1 MDWLS
6 LADVEARVNALE
18 SLMVEKGL
26 AEHEA
31 VDAVVA
37 SFENDMGPMN
47 GAKVV
52 ARAWTDPEYKQ
63 WLLTDATAAIADM
76 GFTGLQTE
84 HLVAMENTDERHNV
98 VVCTLCSC
106 YPWTLLGIPPAW
118 FKYPQYRARVVKEP
132 RSVLAEFGL
141 ILPDTVKIDVW
152 DSSAEIRYLV
162 IPQRPEGTD
171 GMTADELVPL
181 ISRDSMVGTALA
193 SSPQMTTPQVGL
205 GRYDNPGGLGA
216 LPRSNGELAFD
227 APWQGRLFGLV
238 VHLCNSG
245 CFEWDEF
252 KRHLIAVI
260 EDSDVRDTR
269 DPSVYYRQFGEAF
282 CRLAAEKNFFDES
295 TLEQRTRIEAQRLT
309 HDHNHPR

>member
-6 LADVEARVNALE
+6 LSDVEARVNALE

-37 SFENDMGPMN
+37 SFENDMGPVN

-52 ARAWTDPEYKQ
+52 ARAWTDPQYRE
-63 WLLTDATAAIADM
+63 WLLSDATAAIADM

-84 HLVAMENTDERHNV
+84 HMVAVENTKDRHNV

-132 RSVLAEFGL
+132 RSVLAEFGVTL
-141 ILPDTVKIDVW
+141 ADDVHVDVW

-162 IPQRPEGTD
+162 IPQRPPGTD

-181 ISRDSMVGTALA
+181 INRDSMVGTAFA
-193 SSPQMTTPQVGL
+193 DSPAG
-205 GRYDNPGGLGA
+205 
-216 LPRSNGELAFD
+216 S
-227 APWQGRLFGLV
+227 
-238 VHLCNSG
+238 
-245 CFEWDEF
+245 
-252 KRHLIAVI
+252 
-260 EDSDVRDTR
+260 
-269 DPSVYYRQFGEAF
+269 
-282 CRLAAEKNFFDES
+282 
-295 TLEQRTRIEAQRLT
+295 
-309 HDHNHPR
+309 

>member
-52 ARAWTDPEYKQ
+52 ARAWTDPEYRQ

-84 HLVAMENTDERHNV
+84 HLMAMENTDERHNV

-152 DSSAEIRYLV
+152 DSSAEVRYLV

-171 GMTADELVPL
+171 GMTADQLVPL

-193 SSPQMTTPQVGL
+193 SSP
-205 GRYDNPGGLGA
+205 RGA
-216 LPRSNGELAFD
+216 
-227 APWQGRLFGLV
+227 
-238 VHLCNSG
+238 
-245 CFEWDEF
+245 
-252 KRHLIAVI
+252 
-260 EDSDVRDTR
+260 
-269 DPSVYYRQFGEAF
+269 
-282 CRLAAEKNFFDES
+282 
-295 TLEQRTRIEAQRLT
+295 
-309 HDHNHPR
+309 

>member
-26 AEHEA
+26 ADHEA

-52 ARAWTDPEYKQ
+52 ARAWNDPEYKQ

-84 HLVAMENTDERHNV
+84 HLVAVENTDERHNV

-141 ILPDTVKIDVW
+141 SLPETVKIDVW

-193 SSPQMTTPQVGL
+193 SSPQGT
-205 GRYDNPGGLGA
+205 
-216 LPRSNGELAFD
+216 
-227 APWQGRLFGLV
+227 
-238 VHLCNSG
+238 
-245 CFEWDEF
+245 
-252 KRHLIAVI
+252 
-260 EDSDVRDTR
+260 
-269 DPSVYYRQFGEAF
+269 
-282 CRLAAEKNFFDES
+282 
-295 TLEQRTRIEAQRLT
+295 
-309 HDHNHPR
+309 

>member
-6 LADVEARVNALE
+6 LTDVEARVNALE

-37 SFENDMGPMN
+37 SFENDMGPVN

-52 ARAWTDPEYKQ
+52 ARAWTEPEYRD
-63 WLLTDATAAIADM
+63 WLLSDATAAIADM

-84 HLVAMENTDERHNV
+84 HMIAVENTAEKHNV

-132 RSVLAEFGL
+132 RSVLAEFGVTL
-141 ILPDTVKIDVW
+141 AEDVAIDVW

-162 IPQRPEGTD
+162 IPQRPTGTEGLTVE
-171 GMTADELVPL
+171 ELLPL
-181 ISRDSMVGTALA
+181 ISRDSMVGTALVSAPGA
-193 SSPQMTTPQVGL
+193 SS
-205 GRYDNPGGLGA
+205 
-216 LPRSNGELAFD
+216 
-227 APWQGRLFGLV
+227 
-238 VHLCNSG
+238 
-245 CFEWDEF
+245 
-252 KRHLIAVI
+252 
-260 EDSDVRDTR
+260 
-269 DPSVYYRQFGEAF
+269 
-282 CRLAAEKNFFDES
+282 
-295 TLEQRTRIEAQRLT
+295 
-309 HDHNHPR
+309 

>member
-141 ILPDTVKIDVW
+141 SLPDSVKIDVW

-193 SSPQMTTPQVGL
+193 SSPQGT
-205 GRYDNPGGLGA
+205 
-216 LPRSNGELAFD
+216 
-227 APWQGRLFGLV
+227 
-238 VHLCNSG
+238 
-245 CFEWDEF
+245 
-252 KRHLIAVI
+252 
-260 EDSDVRDTR
+260 
-269 DPSVYYRQFGEAF
+269 
-282 CRLAAEKNFFDES
+282 
-295 TLEQRTRIEAQRLT
+295 
-309 HDHNHPR
+309 

>member
-6 LADVEARVNALE
+6 LSDVEARVNALE

-37 SFENDMGPMN
+37 SFENDMGPVN

-52 ARAWTDPEYKQ
+52 ARAWTEPEYRE
-63 WLLTDATAAIADM
+63 WLLSDATAAIADM

-84 HLVAMENTDERHNV
+84 HMVAVENTAEKHNV

-141 ILPDTVKIDVW
+141 TLPDEVKIDIW

-162 IPQRPEGTD
+162 IPQRPKGTD
-171 GMTADELVPL
+171 GMTVDELIPL
-181 ISRDSMVGTALA
+181 INRDSMVGTALA
-193 SSPQMTTPQVGL
+193 SSPG
-205 GRYDNPGGLGA
+205 
-216 LPRSNGELAFD
+216 
-227 APWQGRLFGLV
+227 
-238 VHLCNSG
+238 
-245 CFEWDEF
+245 
-252 KRHLIAVI
+252 
-260 EDSDVRDTR
+260 
-269 DPSVYYRQFGEAF
+269 SV
-282 CRLAAEKNFFDES
+282 
-295 TLEQRTRIEAQRLT
+295 
-309 HDHNHPR
+309 

>member
-6 LADVEARVNALE
+6 LSDVEARVNALE

-152 DSSAEIRYLV
+152 DSSAEVRYLV

-181 ISRDSMVGTALA
+181 ISRNSMVGTALA
-193 SSPQMTTPQVGL
+193 SSPQGT
-205 GRYDNPGGLGA
+205 
-216 LPRSNGELAFD
+216 
-227 APWQGRLFGLV
+227 
-238 VHLCNSG
+238 
-245 CFEWDEF
+245 
-252 KRHLIAVI
+252 
-260 EDSDVRDTR
+260 
-269 DPSVYYRQFGEAF
+269 
-282 CRLAAEKNFFDES
+282 
-295 TLEQRTRIEAQRLT
+295 
-309 HDHNHPR
+309 

>member
-1 MDWLS
+1 MNWLS
-6 LADVEARVNALE
+6 LSDVEARVNALE

-37 SFENDMGPMN
+37 SFENDMGPVN

-52 ARAWTDPEYKQ
+52 ARAWTEPEYRQ
-63 WLLTDATAAIADM
+63 WLLSDATAAIADM

-84 HLVAMENTDERHNV
+84 HMVAVENTAERHNV

-132 RSVLAEFGL
+132 RSVLAEFGVTL
-141 ILPDTVKIDVW
+141 ADDVHVDVW

-171 GMTADELVPL
+171 GMTVDELVPL
-181 ISRDSMVGTALA
+181 INRDSMVGTAFA
-193 SSPQMTTPQVGL
+193 TSPGV
-205 GRYDNPGGLGA
+205 A
-216 LPRSNGELAFD
+216 
-227 APWQGRLFGLV
+227 
-238 VHLCNSG
+238 
-245 CFEWDEF
+245 
-252 KRHLIAVI
+252 
-260 EDSDVRDTR
+260 
-269 DPSVYYRQFGEAF
+269 
-282 CRLAAEKNFFDES
+282 
-295 TLEQRTRIEAQRLT
+295 
-309 HDHNHPR
+309 

>member
-152 DSSAEIRYLV
+152 DSSAEVRYLV

-171 GMTADELVPL
+171 GMTTDELVPL
-181 ISRDSMVGTALA
+181 ISRNSMVGTALA
-193 SSPQMTTPQVGL
+193 SSPQGT
-205 GRYDNPGGLGA
+205 
-216 LPRSNGELAFD
+216 
-227 APWQGRLFGLV
+227 
-238 VHLCNSG
+238 
-245 CFEWDEF
+245 
-252 KRHLIAVI
+252 
-260 EDSDVRDTR
+260 
-269 DPSVYYRQFGEAF
+269 
-282 CRLAAEKNFFDES
+282 
-295 TLEQRTRIEAQRLT
+295 
-309 HDHNHPR
+309 

>member
-181 ISRDSMVGTALA
+181 ISRNSMVGTALA
-193 SSPQMTTPQVGL
+193 SSPQGT
-205 GRYDNPGGLGA
+205 
-216 LPRSNGELAFD
+216 
-227 APWQGRLFGLV
+227 
-238 VHLCNSG
+238 
-245 CFEWDEF
+245 
-252 KRHLIAVI
+252 
-260 EDSDVRDTR
+260 
-269 DPSVYYRQFGEAF
+269 
-282 CRLAAEKNFFDES
+282 
-295 TLEQRTRIEAQRLT
+295 
-309 HDHNHPR
+309 

>member
-141 ILPDTVKIDVW
+141 SLPDSVKIDVW
-152 DSSAEIRYLV
+152 DSSAEVRYLV

-181 ISRDSMVGTALA
+181 ISRDSMVGTALV
-193 SSPQMTTPQVGL
+193 SSP
-205 GRYDNPGGLGA
+205 
-216 LPRSNGELAFD
+216 
-227 APWQGRLFGLV
+227 
-238 VHLCNSG
+238 
-245 CFEWDEF
+245 
-252 KRHLIAVI
+252 K
-260 EDSDVRDTR
+260 
-269 DPSVYYRQFGEAF
+269 
-282 CRLAAEKNFFDES
+282 
-295 TLEQRTRIEAQRLT
+295 
-309 HDHNHPR
+309 

>member
-6 LADVEARVNALE
+6 MSDVEARVNALE

-37 SFENDMGPMN
+37 SFENDMGPVN

-52 ARAWTDPEYKQ
+52 ARAWTEPEFRE
-63 WLLTDATAAIADM
+63 WLLADATAAIADM

-84 HLVAMENTDERHNV
+84 HMVAVENTAERHNV

-132 RSVLAEFGL
+132 RSVLAEFGVTL
-141 ILPDTVKIDVW
+141 APDVKIDVW

-162 IPQRPEGTD
+162 IPQRPAGTEGLTVE
-171 GMTADELVPL
+171 ELIPM
-181 ISRDSMVGTALA
+181 ISRDSMVGTALVTA
-193 SSPQMTTPQVGL
+193 SAGS
-205 GRYDNPGGLGA
+205 
-216 LPRSNGELAFD
+216 
-227 APWQGRLFGLV
+227 
-238 VHLCNSG
+238 
-245 CFEWDEF
+245 
-252 KRHLIAVI
+252 
-260 EDSDVRDTR
+260 
-269 DPSVYYRQFGEAF
+269 
-282 CRLAAEKNFFDES
+282 
-295 TLEQRTRIEAQRLT
+295 
-309 HDHNHPR
+309 

>member
-63 WLLTDATAAIADM
+63 WLLTDATAALAEM

-152 DSSAEIRYLV
+152 DSSAEVRYLV

-181 ISRDSMVGTALA
+181 ISRNSMVGTALA
-193 SSPQMTTPQVGL
+193 SSPQGT
-205 GRYDNPGGLGA
+205 
-216 LPRSNGELAFD
+216 
-227 APWQGRLFGLV
+227 
-238 VHLCNSG
+238 
-245 CFEWDEF
+245 
-252 KRHLIAVI
+252 
-260 EDSDVRDTR
+260 
-269 DPSVYYRQFGEAF
+269 
-282 CRLAAEKNFFDES
+282 
-295 TLEQRTRIEAQRLT
+295 
-309 HDHNHPR
+309 

>member
-6 LADVEARVNALE
+6 LSDVEARVNALE

-37 SFENDMGPMN
+37 SFENDMGPVN

-52 ARAWTDPEYKQ
+52 VRAWTDPEYKK
-63 WLLTDATAAIADM
+63 WLLADATAAIADM

-84 HLVAMENTDERHNV
+84 HMVAVENTAQRHNV

-132 RSVLAEFGL
+132 RSVLAEFGVQL
-141 ILPDTVKIDVW
+141 AEDVHIDVW

-162 IPQRPEGTD
+162 IPQRPEGTESLSE
-171 GMTADELVPL
+171 DELVAL
-181 ISRDSMVGTALA
+181 VSRDSMVGTALL
-193 SSPQMTTPQVGL
+193 STP
-205 GRYDNPGGLGA
+205 
-216 LPRSNGELAFD
+216 
-227 APWQGRLFGLV
+227 
-238 VHLCNSG
+238 
-245 CFEWDEF
+245 
-252 KRHLIAVI
+252 
-260 EDSDVRDTR
+260 
-269 DPSVYYRQFGEAF
+269 EA
-282 CRLAAEKNFFDES
+282 A
-295 TLEQRTRIEAQRLT
+295 
-309 HDHNHPR
+309 

>member
-84 HLVAMENTDERHNV
+84 HLVAVENTDERHNV

-193 SSPQMTTPQVGL
+193 SSP
-205 GRYDNPGGLGA
+205 
-216 LPRSNGELAFD
+216 
-227 APWQGRLFGLV
+227 
-238 VHLCNSG
+238 
-245 CFEWDEF
+245 
-252 KRHLIAVI
+252 K
-260 EDSDVRDTR
+260 
-269 DPSVYYRQFGEAF
+269 
-282 CRLAAEKNFFDES
+282 
-295 TLEQRTRIEAQRLT
+295 
-309 HDHNHPR
+309 

>member
-193 SSPQMTTPQVGL
+193 SSPQGT
-205 GRYDNPGGLGA
+205 
-216 LPRSNGELAFD
+216 
-227 APWQGRLFGLV
+227 
-238 VHLCNSG
+238 
-245 CFEWDEF
+245 
-252 KRHLIAVI
+252 
-260 EDSDVRDTR
+260 
-269 DPSVYYRQFGEAF
+269 
-282 CRLAAEKNFFDES
+282 
-295 TLEQRTRIEAQRLT
+295 
-309 HDHNHPR
+309 

>member
-37 SFENDMGPMN
+37 SFENDMGPVN

-52 ARAWTDPEYKQ
+52 ARAWTDPAYKE
-63 WLLTDATAAIADM
+63 WLLRDATAAIADM

-84 HLVAMENTDERHNV
+84 HMIAVENTADKHNI

-132 RSVLAEFGL
+132 RSVLAEFGVT
-141 ILPDTVKIDVW
+141 LPADVKIDVW

-162 IPQRPEGTD
+162 VPQRPAGTEN
-171 GMTADELVPL
+171 MSVDELVGI
-181 ISRDSMVGTALA
+181 ISRDSMVGTALV
-193 SSPQMTTPQVGL
+193 S
-205 GRYDNPGGLGA
+205 
-216 LPRSNGELAFD
+216 
-227 APWQGRLFGLV
+227 AP
-238 VHLCNSG
+238 
-245 CFEWDEF
+245 
-252 KRHLIAVI
+252 
-260 EDSDVRDTR
+260 
-269 DPSVYYRQFGEAF
+269 
-282 CRLAAEKNFFDES
+282 AA
-295 TLEQRTRIEAQRLT
+295 A
-309 HDHNHPR
+309 

>member
-1 MDWLS
+1 
-6 LADVEARVNALE
+6 
-18 SLMVEKGL
+18 MVEKGL

-152 DSSAEIRYLV
+152 DSSAEVRYLV

-181 ISRDSMVGTALA
+181 ISRNSMVGTALA
-193 SSPQMTTPQVGL
+193 SSPQGT
-205 GRYDNPGGLGA
+205 
-216 LPRSNGELAFD
+216 
-227 APWQGRLFGLV
+227 
-238 VHLCNSG
+238 
-245 CFEWDEF
+245 
-252 KRHLIAVI
+252 
-260 EDSDVRDTR
+260 
-269 DPSVYYRQFGEAF
+269 
-282 CRLAAEKNFFDES
+282 
-295 TLEQRTRIEAQRLT
+295 
-309 HDHNHPR
+309 

>member
-6 LADVEARVNALE
+6 LSDVEARVNALE

-37 SFENDMGPMN
+37 SFENDMGPVN

-52 ARAWTDPEYKQ
+52 VRAWTDPEYKK
-63 WLLTDATAAIADM
+63 WLLADANAAIADM

-84 HLVAMENTDERHNV
+84 HMVAVENTAQRHNV

-132 RSVLAEFGL
+132 RSVLAEFGVTL
-141 ILPDTVKIDVW
+141 ADDVHIDVW

-162 IPQRPEGTD
+162 LPQRPDGTEGLSD
-171 GMTADELVPL
+171 DELVAL
-181 ISRDSMVGTALA
+181 VSRDSMVGTALL
-193 SSPQMTTPQVGL
+193 SSP
-205 GRYDNPGGLGA
+205 
-216 LPRSNGELAFD
+216 
-227 APWQGRLFGLV
+227 
-238 VHLCNSG
+238 
-245 CFEWDEF
+245 
-252 KRHLIAVI
+252 K
-260 EDSDVRDTR
+260 
-269 DPSVYYRQFGEAF
+269 
-282 CRLAAEKNFFDES
+282 AA
-295 TLEQRTRIEAQRLT
+295 
-309 HDHNHPR
+309 

>member
-141 ILPDTVKIDVW
+141 SLPDTVKIDVW
-152 DSSAEIRYLV
+152 DSSAEVRYLV

-193 SSPQMTTPQVGL
+193 SSPQGT
-205 GRYDNPGGLGA
+205 
-216 LPRSNGELAFD
+216 
-227 APWQGRLFGLV
+227 
-238 VHLCNSG
+238 
-245 CFEWDEF
+245 
-252 KRHLIAVI
+252 
-260 EDSDVRDTR
+260 
-269 DPSVYYRQFGEAF
+269 
-282 CRLAAEKNFFDES
+282 
-295 TLEQRTRIEAQRLT
+295 
-309 HDHNHPR
+309 